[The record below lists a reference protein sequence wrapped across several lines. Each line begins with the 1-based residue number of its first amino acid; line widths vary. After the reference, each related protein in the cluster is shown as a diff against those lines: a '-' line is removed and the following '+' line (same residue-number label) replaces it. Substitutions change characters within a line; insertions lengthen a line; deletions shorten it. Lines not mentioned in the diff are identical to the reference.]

1 MIRQITS
8 EGGLKNRGSG
18 GMASCNDWPYTTAA
32 PPEPPI
38 PTVAEQTLE
47 NAANFE
53 AFCRMLRR
61 ALLMVVRWIED
72 KYGTG

>member
-1 MIRQITS
+1 MLDSYDPFAWKAVSVPNDSGTWYPGK
-8 EGGLKNRGSG
+8 EGDESV
-18 GMASCNDWPYTTAA
+18 
-32 PPEPPI
+32 

-53 AFCRMLRR
+53 AFCLMLRR

-72 KYGTG
+72 KYGTGG